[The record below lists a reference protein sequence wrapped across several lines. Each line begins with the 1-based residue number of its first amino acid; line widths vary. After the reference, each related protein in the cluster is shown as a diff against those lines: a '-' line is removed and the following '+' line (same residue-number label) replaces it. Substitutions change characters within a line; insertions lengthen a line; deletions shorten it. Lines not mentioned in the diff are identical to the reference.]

1 MNTRIQF
8 KDVETGV
15 SRLKSRVDS
24 FVPEMSLPI
33 KDILQQFAYVDNVRL
48 VDMAK
53 RGFEFANDNEKDFDI
68 AEFDTLDLAE
78 RDELYRQSRAIID
91 RYEEMK
97 RQEAAVLEEKPVT
110 DPDDG
115 EA

>member
-15 SRLKSRVDS
+15 CRLTSRVDA

-33 KDILQQFAYVDNVRL
+33 KDILQQFSYVDNVRL

-53 RGFEFANDNEKDFDI
+53 HGFEFADKNDSDFDI
-68 AEFDTLDLAE
+68 SEFDTLDLAE
-78 RDELYRQSRAIID
+78 RDELYRKSRAIID

-97 RQEAAVLEEKPVT
+97 KKEAEVV
-110 DPDDG
+110 PDVEPD
-115 EA
+115 ESPADE